1 MRISW
6 KWVAANCAVLIAV
19 AASVAIAA
27 PSGGGTSSSSSSD
40 GARRSSDG
48 TFEIRRE
55 GPGKHLSALAKKLGV
70 SEAKLREAFANVKEN
85 LDPPPRPDRGNPP
98 SRADLEKLCNELTDA
113 LAKELGKSGDQVR
126 DAAKAVLKDE
136 IEAAV
141 DDERPTRAQADR
153 MLERINSAG
162 CLPPFGIGLFKHGCG
177 PGPGHGPGG
186 PGPRGDENG
195 NGAAFPAPPPDG
207 GGISIGVPPV

>member
-141 DDERPTRAQADR
+141 DDKRLTRAQADR
-153 MLERINSAG
+153 I
-162 CLPPFGIGLFKHGCG
+162 KHGCG
-177 PGPGHGPGG
+177 PGPGNGPGG